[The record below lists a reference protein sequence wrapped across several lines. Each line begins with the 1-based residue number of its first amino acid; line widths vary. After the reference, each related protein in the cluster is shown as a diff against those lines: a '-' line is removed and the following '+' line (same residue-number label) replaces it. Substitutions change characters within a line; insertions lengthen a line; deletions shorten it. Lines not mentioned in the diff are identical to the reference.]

1 MYEFDH
7 DTQISELGSHLY
19 RATVSDRWGIAG
31 VPNGGYVM
39 ALALG
44 ALTRSLPKPDPLT
57 LTAHFFSPC
66 RPGGLDIA
74 VEVIKIGKRHANAMA
89 RLLQDDREVAR
100 VLASFG
106 DLASAEG
113 PTHVAAE
120 PPAFPPP
127 DDPSTRVEM
136 MNAPEIA
143 QRFDQRF
150 DPSSVG
156 WYTGNPS
163 GKAEIRAWQRFA
175 DGRPT
180 DVASLV
186 LFADSLS
193 PPIFEV
199 VSPGWAPTI
208 ELTVHIRN
216 RPAPGW
222 LRSVF
227 RTRFLYNGYLEEEG
241 ELWDDN
247 DHLVAQSRQLATVPR
262 SSRV

>member
-7 DTQISELGSHLY
+7 DTQISELEPHRYHG
-19 RATVSDRWGIAG
+19 TVSDRWGIAG

-39 ALALG
+39 AIALA

-57 LTAHFFSPC
+57 LTAHFFNPC
-66 RPGGLDIA
+66 RPGPVEIA
-74 VEVIKIGKRHANAMA
+74 VEVIKVGKRHANGMA
-89 RLLQDDREVAR
+89 RLLQEEREVAR
-100 VLASFG
+100 ILASFG
-106 DLASAEG
+106 DLASATG
-113 PTHVAAE
+113 PTHVAGA
-120 PPAFPPP
+120 PPALPPIE
-127 DDPSTRVEM
+127 DPSTRVEM
-136 MNAPEIA
+136 VAAPEITR
-143 QRFDQRF
+143 RFDHRF
-150 DPSSVG
+150 DPTSVG
-156 WYTGNPS
+156 WFTGKPS

-180 DVASLV
+180 DIASLV

-241 ELWDDN
+241 ELWDEN
-247 DHLVAQSRQLATVPR
+247 DRLVAQSRQLATVPR
-262 SSRV
+262 STRV